1 MDKSKTPPCYSPV
14 LKPTPVLC
22 CKAMRSWCLA
32 FLVALFLFAGLST
45 HVHAS
50 PAADIFN
57 ANMAD
62 IDALST
68 GTTGP
73 MAELMGGLEG
83 FLKDF
88 AKLMA
93 GPVAM
98 AGILAA
104 IVVVFGGWV
113 LAPKTSILGPGIRV
127 MVAGI
132 ALVNSTDLINAIS
145 GFFT

>member
-1 MDKSKTPPCYSPV
+1 
-14 LKPTPVLC
+14 
-22 CKAMRSWCLA
+22 
-32 FLVALFLFAGLST
+32 
-45 HVHAS
+45 
-50 PAADIFN
+50 
-57 ANMAD
+57 MAD

-68 GTTGP
+68 GNTGP
-73 MAELMGGLEG
+73 MAELMVGLEG